1 MTVAIVGAGPGDPGL
16 VTVRALELVRA
27 SEILVYDRL
36 VSLDLVS
43 QAVGATRIAR
53 ESLSQEEVNDLLV
66 HHGKQG
72 RRVVRLK
79 GGDPFIFG
87 RGAEEVAA
95 LAAAGV
101 EYEVVPGLSTLTAI
115 PGLAGIPLTARGVAA
130 QLTVLTG
137 TSGDGRELDYERL
150 AGTPGT
156 LVIFMGLARLETIA
170 DNLILA
176 GRSVD
181 EPAAVIS
188 RLSLPGVERRIG
200 TLGTIAGDA
209 RGLASPAVVVIGDV
223 VAHAS
228 QLQTV
233 IELARRRERL
243 DLSGH
248 RFRVE
253 IAGFVVPEGLLGPAL
268 RDREADEDA
277 DGQGCRAGGEG
288 EREPMGRG
296 VPVRGQGPGEDRR
309 CRGAAEGAADGPRDG
324 VHAGRDP
331 GLLRA
336 DVLDDQV
343 CHRREREADPRAE
356 QRGREVDLPA
366 FARGRRRGS

>member
-1 MTVAIVGAGPGDPGL
+1 MNVAVVGAGPGDPGL

-36 VSLDLVS
+36 VSLELVS

-53 ESLSQEEVNDLLV
+53 ESLSQEEVNELLV
-66 HHGKQG
+66 HHGKRG

-87 RGAEEVAA
+87 RGAEEVEA
-95 LAAAGV
+95 LAAAGL

-115 PGLAGIPLTARGVAA
+115 PGLAGIPLTARGVAS

-137 TSGDGRELDYERL
+137 TSGDGRDLDYEQL

-188 RLSLPGVERRIG
+188 RLSLPDTERRIG

-209 RGLASPAVVVIGDV
+209 CGLASPAVVVIGEV
-223 VAHAS
+223 VAHAA

-233 IELARRRERL
+233 IELA
-243 DLSGH
+243 H
-248 RFRVE
+248 
-253 IAGFVVPEGLLGPAL
+253 
-268 RDREADEDA
+268 
-277 DGQGCRAGGEG
+277 
-288 EREPMGRG
+288 
-296 VPVRGQGPGEDRR
+296 
-309 CRGAAEGAADGPRDG
+309 GANAKT
-324 VHAGRDP
+324 
-331 GLLRA
+331 
-336 DVLDDQV
+336 
-343 CHRREREADPRAE
+343 
-356 QRGREVDLPA
+356 
-366 FARGRRRGS
+366 

>member
-1 MTVAIVGAGPGDPGL
+1 VTVAIVGAGPGDPGL

-233 IELARRRERL
+233 IELA
-243 DLSGH
+243 
-248 RFRVE
+248 
-253 IAGFVVPEGLLGPAL
+253 
-268 RDREADEDA
+268 
-277 DGQGCRAGGEG
+277 GG
-288 EREPMGRG
+288 
-296 VPVRGQGPGEDRR
+296 
-309 CRGAAEGAADGPRDG
+309 ANA
-324 VHAGRDP
+324 
-331 GLLRA
+331 
-336 DVLDDQV
+336 
-343 CHRREREADPRAE
+343 
-356 QRGREVDLPA
+356 
-366 FARGRRRGS
+366 

>member
-156 LVIFMGLARLETIA
+156 LVVFMGLARLETIA

-181 EPAAVIS
+181 EPAAVVS

-209 RGLASPAVVVIGDV
+209 RGLASPAVVVIGEV

-233 IELARRRERL
+233 IELA
-243 DLSGH
+243 
-248 RFRVE
+248 
-253 IAGFVVPEGLLGPAL
+253 
-268 RDREADEDA
+268 
-277 DGQGCRAGGEG
+277 GG
-288 EREPMGRG
+288 
-296 VPVRGQGPGEDRR
+296 
-309 CRGAAEGAADGPRDG
+309 ANA
-324 VHAGRDP
+324 
-331 GLLRA
+331 
-336 DVLDDQV
+336 
-343 CHRREREADPRAE
+343 
-356 QRGREVDLPA
+356 
-366 FARGRRRGS
+366 